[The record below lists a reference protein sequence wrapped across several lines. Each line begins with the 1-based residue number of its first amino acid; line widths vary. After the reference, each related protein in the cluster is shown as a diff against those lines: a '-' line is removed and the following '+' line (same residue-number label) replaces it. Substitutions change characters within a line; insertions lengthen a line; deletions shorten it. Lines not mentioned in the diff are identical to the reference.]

1 MRGMPLLRAILGAL
15 GLILTIPALVVTL
28 SIGTG
33 GPLDPLASATRDL
46 TGGMDRLGATLEHVD
61 SSLRSAEA
69 TLKDAQASATNAAGV
84 TASLGTAM
92 SDLADAADLRVF
104 GTQPFAPLIP
114 QFTELATR
122 SAALAVSLRSTGM
135 SLAGS
140 RAELVALHDDIAAL
154 AQLARRLSPS
164 ANGGSSDP
172 RLVVL
177 RIIASGLLAWLAAI
191 AALMLFDA
199 RRGMRGRASG

>member
-1 MRGMPLLRAILGAL
+1 MPLVRVILGAL

-33 GPLDPLASATRDL
+33 SALDPLASATRDL
-46 TGGMDRLGATLEHVD
+46 TDGMDRLGATLEHVD

-69 TLKDAQASATNAAGV
+69 TLKDAQGSATNAASV

-114 QFTELATR
+114 QFSQLATR
-122 SAALAVSLRSTGM
+122 SAALAVSLRSTGT
-135 SLAGS
+135 SLGSS
-140 RAELVALHDDIAAL
+140 RAELLALHDDIAAL

-164 ANGGSSDP
+164 TNDGNGDP

-177 RIIASGLLAWLAAI
+177 RVMASGLLAWLAAL

>member
-1 MRGMPLLRAILGAL
+1 
-15 GLILTIPALVVTL
+15 
-28 SIGTG
+28 
-33 GPLDPLASATRDL
+33 
-46 TGGMDRLGATLEHVD
+46 LEHVD

-69 TLKDAQASATNAAGV
+69 TLKEAQASATNAAGV

-177 RIIASGLLAWLAAI
+177 RIIAGGLLAWLAAI

>member
-1 MRGMPLLRAILGAL
+1 MGDMPLLRVILGVV
-15 GLILTIPALVVTL
+15 GLILTIPAIVVTL

-33 GPLDPLASATRDL
+33 SALDPLATATRDL
-46 TGGMDRLGATLEHVD
+46 TDGMDRLGATLEHVD

-69 TLKDAQASATNAAGV
+69 TLKDAQGSATNAASV

-114 QFTELATR
+114 QFTQLATR
-122 SAALAVSLRSTGM
+122 SAALSVSLRSTGT
-135 SLAGS
+135 SLGGS
-140 RAELVALHDDIAAL
+140 RAELLALHDDIAAL

-164 ANGGSSDP
+164 TNGGNGDP

-177 RIIASGLLAWLAAI
+177 RVMASGLLAWLAAL

-199 RRGMRGRASG
+199 RRGMRGRASA